1 VTIGTT
7 FLLILTAYLALIAY
21 GIVGARRRLTGRGL
35 RIAEILLVL
44 VLPVLLAGVLAAT
57 GEGELV
63 REWGRFFIAM
73 PVAGAI
79 VAVLADQIARRV
91 DR

>member
-1 VTIGTT
+1 MTIGTT

-21 GIVGARRRLTGRGL
+21 GIVGARRRLAGKALLVT
-35 RIAEILLVL
+35 EILLVL
-44 VLPVLLAGVLAAT
+44 VLPVLLAGLLVAT

-63 REWGRFFIAM
+63 RAWARFFIAM